1 MSLGVALNF
10 NATAVEPATAFQAI
24 EPGWYDA
31 KIDESEMKPTKDG
44 SGAYLKLRFSIIGG
58 KHNNQKVFQNLNLKN
73 ANPTVVEIAQKQ
85 LSAICHSVNVLQ
97 LQNSAQL
104 HGIPLKIKVKVRK
117 DPTGQYEDSNE
128 ISGYENIN
136 AAVQMSPSYSG
147 GGAPAAGFAA
157 PTAPAGFGGRPV
169 APAAPVAPVAPVA
182 PAAPAMAAGSQPW
195 QQQPATPAAP
205 VAPPAAQAAPAA
217 PAGQPVAPAW
227 ANGTAT
233 AAPAASQPAAP
244 AAPAGNWTPQQAEES
259 QHAQTATA
267 PWATPAQPEQPQ
279 AEQ

>member
-73 ANPTVVEIAQKQ
+73 ANPTAVEIAQKQ

-136 AAVQMSPSYSG
+136 AAVQMAPSYSG
-147 GGAPAAGFAA
+147 GASVPPAGFAM
-157 PTAPAGFGGRPV
+157 PSAPAGFG
-169 APAAPVAPVAPVA
+169 
-182 PAAPAMAAGSQPW
+182 
-195 QQQPATPAAP
+195 
-205 VAPPAAQAAPAA
+205 APAA
-217 PAGQPVAPAW
+217 PAGFAAPPASQAPAAAPAAQPWQQPPAPAAAPAAQPAW

-233 AAPAASQPAAP
+233 AAPATQAPAA
-244 AAPAGNWTPQQAEES
+244 AAPAGNWTPQQAEVS
-259 QHAQTATA
+259 QNAQTASP
-267 PWATPAQPEQPQ
+267 PWATAAQEAQPEQ
-279 AEQ
+279 

>member
-10 NATAVEPATAFQAI
+10 NATAVEPAKPFQAI

-73 ANPTVVEIAQKQ
+73 ANPTAVEIAQKQ

-104 HGIPLKIKVKVRK
+104 HGIPMKIKVKIRK
-117 DPTGQYEDSNE
+117 DPTNQYEDSNE
-128 ISGYENIN
+128 IAAYENIN
-136 AAVQMSPSYSG
+136 AAVQMSPAYDD
-147 GGAPAAGFAA
+147 GALPAGFGTPA
-157 PTAPAGFGGRPV
+157 APAGFG
-169 APAAPVAPVAPVA
+169 
-182 PAAPAMAAGSQPW
+182 M
-195 QQQPATPAAP
+195 PAAP
-205 VAPPAAQAAPAA
+205 VAPPAAAA
-217 PAGQPVAPAW
+217 QPAW

-233 AAPAASQPAAP
+233 AAPAAPATGQP
-244 AAPAGNWTPQQAEES
+244 AAPAGNWTPQQAEAS
-259 QHAQTATA
+259 QQAQTATA
-267 PWATPAQPEQPQ
+267 PWATPVQPEQPQ

>member
-1 MSLGVALNF
+1 MSLGVELNF
-10 NATAVEPATAFQAI
+10 NAAAIDPATTFQAV

-31 KIDESEMKPTKDG
+31 KIDESEMKPTKDS

-58 KHNNQKVFQNLNLKN
+58 KHNNQKIFQNLNLKN
-73 ANPTVVEIAQKQ
+73 ANPTAVEIAQKQ

-136 AAVQMSPSYSG
+136 AAVQMSPSYG
-147 GGAPAAGFAA
+147 NATLA
-157 PTAPAGFGGRPV
+157 APAGFG
-169 APAAPVAPVAPVA
+169 APAAA

-195 QQQPATPAAP
+195 QQPA
-205 VAPPAAQAAPAA
+205 PAAQ
-217 PAGQPVAPAW
+217 PAW
-227 ANGTAT
+227 ANGAAT
-233 AAPAASQPAAP
+233 TAPAASQAAQAAAP
-244 AAPAGNWTPQQAEES
+244 VGNWTQEQAAES
-259 QHAQTATA
+259 QKAQAASA
-267 PWATPAQPEQPQ
+267 PWATPSAQIEQ
-279 AEQ
+279 

>member
-73 ANPTVVEIAQKQ
+73 ANPTAVEIAQKQ

-104 HGIPLKIKVKVRK
+104 HGIPLKIKVRVRK

-136 AAVQMSPSYSG
+136 AAVQMAPSYG
-147 GGAPAAGFAA
+147 GGASVPPAGFAM
-157 PTAPAGFGGRPV
+157 PSAPAGFGVG
-169 APAAPVAPVAPVA
+169 APAAA
-182 PAAPAMAAGSQPW
+182 AAPAMAAGSQPW
-195 QQQPATPAAP
+195 QQQPPAQPAAP
-205 VAPPAAQAAPAA
+205 VAPPAAQAAPA
-217 PAGQPVAPAW
+217 W

-233 AAPAASQPAAP
+233 AAPATQAPAA
-244 AAPAGNWTPQQAEES
+244 AAPAGNWTPQQAEVS
-259 QHAQTATA
+259 QNAQTASP
-267 PWATPAQPEQPQ
+267 PWATAAQEAQPEQ
-279 AEQ
+279 

>member
-10 NATAVEPATAFQAI
+10 NATAVEPAKPFQAI

-73 ANPTVVEIAQKQ
+73 ANPTAVEIAQKQ

-104 HGIPLKIKVKVRK
+104 HGIPMKIKVKIRK
-117 DPTGQYEDSNE
+117 DPTNQYEDSNE
-128 ISGYENIN
+128 IAAYENIN
-136 AAVQMSPSYSG
+136 AAVQMSPAYDDG
-147 GGAPAAGFAA
+147 ALPAGFGAPA
-157 PTAPAGFGGRPV
+157 APAGFGGQ
-169 APAAPVAPVAPVA
+169 PVA
-182 PAAPAMAAGSQPW
+182 PAAPAAPAVAAGTQPW
-195 QQQPATPAAP
+195 QQPAAP
-205 VAPPAAQAAPAA
+205 VAPPAAATPAA
-217 PAGQPVAPAW
+217 PVAPAAPAW

-233 AAPAASQPAAP
+233 AAPAAPATGQP
-244 AAPAGNWTPQQAEES
+244 AAPAGNWTPQQAEAS
-259 QHAQTATA
+259 QQAQTATA
-267 PWATPAQPEQPQ
+267 PWATPVQPEQPQ

>member
-10 NATAVEPATAFQAI
+10 NATVVEPAKPFQAI

-31 KIDESEMKPTKDG
+31 KIDESEMRPTNSG

-58 KHNNQKVFQNLNLKN
+58 KHNNQKVFQNLNLQN
-73 ANPTVVEIAQKQ
+73 PNPTAVEIAQKQ
-85 LSAICHSVNVLQ
+85 LSAICHSMNVLQ

-104 HGIPLKIKVKVRK
+104 HGIPLKIKVKIRK
-117 DPTGQYEDSNE
+117 DPTNQYEDSNE
-128 ISGYENIN
+128 IAAYENIN
-136 AAVQMSPSYSG
+136 ADVQMSPAYDNDSLPAG
-147 GGAPAAGFAA
+147 FGAPA
-157 PTAPAGFGGRPV
+157 APAGFGGQPV
-169 APAAPVAPVAPVA
+169 APAA

-195 QQQPATPAAP
+195 QQQPAAP
-205 VAPPAAQAAPAA
+205 VVPAVPA
-217 PAGQPVAPAW
+217 APAW

-233 AAPAASQPAAP
+233 AAPAASQPAAQ

-259 QHAQTATA
+259 LQAQTATA

>member
-73 ANPTVVEIAQKQ
+73 ANPTAVEIAQKQ

-136 AAVQMSPSYSG
+136 AAVQMAPSYSG
-147 GGAPAAGFAA
+147 GASVPPAGFGMPAASAGFGAPAGFAA
-157 PTAPAGFGGRPV
+157 PPATQ
-169 APAAPVAPVAPVA
+169 APAAAQS
-182 PAAPAMAAGSQPW
+182 AAQPW
-195 QQQPATPAAP
+195 QQPPAPAAAPAAQPAP
-205 VAPPAAQAAPAA
+205 VAPPPAAQGEPAT
-217 PAGQPVAPAW
+217 PAW

-233 AAPAASQPAAP
+233 AAPATQAPAA
-244 AAPAGNWTPQQAEES
+244 AAPAGNWTPQQAEVS
-259 QHAQTATA
+259 QNAQTASP
-267 PWATPAQPEQPQ
+267 PWATAAQEEQPAQPEQ
-279 AEQ
+279 

>member
-44 SGAYLKLRFSIIGG
+44 FGAYLKLRFSIIGG

-73 ANPTVVEIAQKQ
+73 ANPTAVEIAQKQ

-136 AAVQMSPSYSG
+136 AAVQMAPSYSG

-157 PTAPAGFGGRPV
+157 PTAPAGFGAP
-169 APAAPVAPVAPVA
+169 AKPAAPA
-182 PAAPAMAAGSQPW
+182 PAAPAMAAGVQQPW
-195 QQQPATPAAP
+195 QQQPAAP
-205 VAPPAAQAAPAA
+205 APAA
-217 PAGQPVAPAW
+217 PAMAATATPAAPAW
-227 ANGTAT
+227 VNSTAT
-233 AAPAASQPAAP
+233 AAPAAQPAAP
-244 AAPAGNWTPQQAEES
+244 AAPAGNWTPQQAEAS

-267 PWATPAQPEQPQ
+267 PWATQPAQAEQPAQPVDEN
-279 AEQ
+279 